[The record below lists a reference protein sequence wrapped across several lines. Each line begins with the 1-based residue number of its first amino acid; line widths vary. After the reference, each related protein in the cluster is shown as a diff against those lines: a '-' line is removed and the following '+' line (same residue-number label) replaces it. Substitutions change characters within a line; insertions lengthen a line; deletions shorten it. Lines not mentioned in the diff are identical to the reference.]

1 MVFQESETCELK
13 VAVVDDIK
21 KEIIAFANTSGGR
34 LYVGVAND
42 GTVVGVDDADAVIL
56 QIANKVRDSIKP
68 DVTMFIHYTIKEEAG
83 KQFVEV
89 DIQRGTN
96 KPYYLAQKG
105 LRPEGVFVRQGTSTV
120 SATDTAIRQMIKDT
134 DGDDFEMIR
143 SLEQEL
149 TFDFTNQEFGNRLIS
164 FGETQK
170 QTLKLYNRDGIYTNL
185 GYLLSDQCP
194 YTTKVAVFQ
203 GSDQSVFKDRRE
215 FSGSLLKQLNEIYSC
230 IDFYNPTKATFNKL
244 LRVDS
249 RAFPEEAIR
258 EALLNSLV
266 HRDYS
271 ISASTLIGIYSDRI
285 EFVSFGGLLPGVELD
300 DIMLGL
306 SACRNPQLANVFY
319 RLKLIEA
326 YGTGIK
332 KIIRAYEN
340 SEKKPL
346 IRKSNNAFK
355 IVLPSLLTEKQ
366 NSTGSDSE
374 DVRVLQRL
382 VEMGEATRA
391 ELETEL
397 GLTMSTTTRSLR
409 RLIGEGKVMR
419 IGSGKNTKYKPT
431 K

>member
-1 MVFQESETCELK
+1 
-13 VAVVDDIK
+13 
-21 KEIIAFANTSGGR
+21 
-34 LYVGVAND
+34 
-42 GTVVGVDDADAVIL
+42 
-56 QIANKVRDSIKP
+56 
-68 DVTMFIHYTIKEEAG
+68 
-83 KQFVEV
+83 
-89 DIQRGTN
+89 
-96 KPYYLAQKG
+96 
-105 LRPEGVFVRQGTSTV
+105 
-120 SATDTAIRQMIKDT
+120 
-134 DGDDFEMIR
+134 MIR